1 MTLLQTPQI
10 FTTAYNPN
18 WLYLSGS
25 NYAYS
30 DYSFV
35 FQINVDDDFDGTYT
49 TMASVRVPS
58 LLNSAGTNTGY
69 AYFDVHRIIEDYCLH
84 ELDATKY
91 GFYYNKGLVSYQVKV
106 AEYYSGAVQGAY
118 TTVSTTYNA
127 TSVTNYHAFGSALDS
142 FKFKDFTLANYIVST
157 SPSTPYYLTNAPSA
171 QNIYSNQ
178 FAFVSAI
185 VTNVTTPRIKKAKIK
200 TYNSAGTLIQTVD
213 VTNNY
218 SNLTTYKQGKNI
230 RFSCGTATLNS
241 IPSGDITAGAQPI
254 ITASVASYTVQF
266 YDGSDTV
273 SQLMTYNIVDNCSR
287 FDNYRFHWLNELG
300 GWDSYNFSLLSKNNL
315 KISRDSFNR
324 SLGTPTASTMTYAIG
339 DRGKINNYV
348 QATESITVN
357 SDWLSDAEFIW
368 LRELVLSPNVFIED
382 NSTGTLRLL
391 PVLMTDTNYETKKIA
406 NESLNQLQL
415 TFEYGK
421 TIERQRW

>member
-1 MTLLQTPQI
+1 MAITNIQTPALYRP
-10 FTTAYNPN
+10 AYNPL
-18 WLYLSGS
+18 WFYVSGS

-35 FQINVDDDFDGTYT
+35 FQVNVDDDFDGTYT

-84 ELDATKY
+84 ELDVTKY

-106 AEYYSGAVQGAY
+106 AEYYSGAVQGSY
-118 TTVSTTYNA
+118 TTLTSTG
-127 TSVTNYHAFGSALDS
+127 SQAFGASLDS
-142 FKFKDFTLANYIVST
+142 FKFADYSMSNYLIT
-157 SPSTPYYLTNAPSA
+157 SAPTTESYLTNAPAS

-178 FAFVSAI
+178 FAFLTAI
-185 VTNVTTPRIKKAKIK
+185 ISGSGIAKAKKAKIK

-218 SNLTTYKQGKNI
+218 SNVTTYKQGKCI

-241 IPSGDITAGAQPI
+241 IPGGDITTGAQPI

-266 YDGSDTV
+266 YDGSDIV

-324 SLGTPTASTMTYAIG
+324 SLGTPTATTMAYAIN

-357 SDWLSDAEFIW
+357 SDWLSDAEYIW